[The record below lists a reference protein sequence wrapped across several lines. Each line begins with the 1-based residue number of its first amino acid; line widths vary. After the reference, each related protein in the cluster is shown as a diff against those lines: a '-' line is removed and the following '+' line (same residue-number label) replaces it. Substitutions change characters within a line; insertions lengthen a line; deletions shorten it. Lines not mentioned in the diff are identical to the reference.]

1 MLTVHCFFLNPL
13 SNLLQQAHSSNKV
26 IRGAAPNLVPNDL
39 AFNFFHIIKFVICE
53 NLLLIMIQFTGQ
65 EKKPFTHKLLIP
77 LRNLYQVI
85 GGFEACCFVILI
97 MTKHLDRLRGAC
109 NQRICSILP
118 KFESLWVKSFF
129 SYPVN

>member
-1 MLTVHCFFLNPL
+1 MKIAYSSLFFLNPL

-65 EKKPFTHKLLIP
+65 EKNLLH
-77 LRNLYQVI
+77 
-85 GGFEACCFVILI
+85 
-97 MTKHLDRLRGAC
+97 T
-109 NQRICSILP
+109 
-118 KFESLWVKSFF
+118 SF
-129 SYPVN
+129 